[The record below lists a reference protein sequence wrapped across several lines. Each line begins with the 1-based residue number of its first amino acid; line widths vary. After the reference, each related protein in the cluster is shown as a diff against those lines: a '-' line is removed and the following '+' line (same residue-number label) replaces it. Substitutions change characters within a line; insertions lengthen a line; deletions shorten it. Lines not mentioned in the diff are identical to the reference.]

1 MLKFYYCYSETFY
14 NGELIGT
21 SDGGTML
28 VDDKT
33 VHNHEVVLTWDNIE
47 EKYQEY
53 NGSCTFYFNLS
64 ETKKGLQI
72 DWFAPTLKNFFR
84 KNYRTIKQWKTPELN
99 ITTKI
104 YYREF
109 KPSLQAVLDWYDSE
123 QASQYLKENNL
134 INFAE
139 NA

>member
-1 MLKFYYCYSETFY
+1 MLKFYHHYSKTFY
-14 NGELIGT
+14 NGELIGI
-21 SDGGTML
+21 SNGGTTL
-28 VDDKT
+28 ADDKT
-33 VHNHEVVLTWDNIE
+33 VHNHEVALTWDNIE

-72 DWFAPTLKNFFR
+72 DWFATTLKNFFK
-84 KNYRTIKQWKTPELN
+84 KNHRTIKQWKTPELN

-109 KPSLQAVLDWYDSE
+109 TPSLQEVLNWHDAKA
-123 QASQYLKENNL
+123 ASQYLKENNL

>member
-1 MLKFYYCYSETFY
+1 MLKFYHRYSKTFY

-21 SDGGTML
+21 CNGGTTL
-28 VDDKT
+28 ADDKT
-33 VHNHEVVLTWDNIE
+33 IHNYEVALTWDNIE

-53 NGSCTFYFNLS
+53 GGSCSFYFNLS

-72 DWFAPTLKNFFR
+72 DWFGTALKNFFK

-109 KPSLQAVLDWYDSE
+109 TPSLQVVLDWYDSE
-123 QASQYLKENNL
+123 KASQYLKENNL
-134 INFAE
+134 I
-139 NA
+139 